1 MPWPTPGL
9 RRASVNAF
17 GYGGTN
23 AHVVLDDAYHYLKLR
38 NLKGNHNTTITPAG
52 PSKGDLSEHCNGSFS
67 KLIDADPTRNM
78 SLQSP
83 RIFFFS
89 AADEPGLG
97 RLAATYENYLS
108 SLPNDSID
116 HQDIFLEN
124 LSYTLMT
131 KRSDLPWKAFAVA
144 NSVEALRQSLT
155 IGLSSPVRSSISP
168 YLAFVFTGQGAQWCA
183 MGRELEVY
191 PVFKSSLVKAEKH
204 LHSFGCQW
212 YILGKPCSLSNWR
225 GAHALQM
232 SYTRSKTFRGSIIPN
247 FLSPYALPFN
257 WR

>member
-1 MPWPTPGL
+1 MTWPTPGL

-52 PSKGDLSEHCNGSFS
+52 PSKGGLSKHCNGSFS
-67 KLIDADPTRNM
+67 KPVDADPNRKM

-97 RLAATYENYLS
+97 RLAATYEIYLS
-108 SLPNDSID
+108 SLPNDFID
-116 HQDIFLEN
+116 HQEMFLEN
-124 LSYTLMT
+124 LSYTLTT

-144 NSVEALRQSLT
+144 NSVEALRQSLR
-155 IGLSSPVRSSISP
+155 IGLSNPVRSSTSP
-168 YLAFVFTGQGAQWCA
+168 CLAFVFTGQGTQWYA
-183 MGRELEVY
+183 MGRELEIY
-191 PVFKSSLVKAEKH
+191 PVFKNSLAKAEKH

-212 YILGKPCSLSNWR
+212 YLLGEPCSLSNWR
-225 GAHALQM
+225 GAHELQM
-232 SYTRSKTFRGSIIPN
+232 SCTRSKSFRGLIIPT
-247 FLSPYALPFN
+247 FLSPCALPSN